1 MLKYSGFILA
11 NTNTLGPSFFVRCHS
26 MSENS
31 GVGLHG
37 NNYSCMPV
45 IVTMAQKSGPDV
57 EKSDFECLAFFVL

>member
-1 MLKYSGFILA
+1 
-11 NTNTLGPSFFVRCHS
+11 

-37 NNYSCMPV
+37 NNYACMPV
-45 IVTMAQKSGPDV
+45 IVTMAPKSGPDV